1 MSSLPPKF
9 ASLQSAQQPTQE
21 KKVATLGE
29 LMSAADAVT
38 RPVPVLMSKNMGS
51 TTFTMSLPVRTFMER
66 SEVANE
72 RGLENSPDYEGQATA
87 QRPLDQKHA
96 SKFAVYVLK
105 ALAHAVAQ
113 RYRRQGKPVAQ
124 ELLDIQENLG
134 SQSYHVIQPLVCNI
148 RDCELGGTDIQV
160 EQVGNTLFFYAY
172 LPERV
177 LLWIVDGQHRRAA
190 LQMVTEFLR
199 AIRTNH
205 KYPSRPK
212 LYYAAGKDVL
222 SRGEINAWNEMYE
235 VLLRDWTV
243 TMEVHLG
250 LSPEHERQMFHD
262 LNNLGKRVEESLAYK
277 FDEANPVNHFIK
289 HELVTTEDD
298 GGFWKPTLV
307 ERDVVDWDSD
317 EGAISRKDV
326 IAVNA
331 ILFLNKTNVAGAQ
344 PSVVAER
351 KEVALRFWEAVNQSD
366 SFGEPGAKKKTI
378 AAQPV
383 VLKALAKL
391 AYDFSFGKNPDPSFL
406 EALLD
411 GIANGGIDF
420 SHGNPL
426 WRYYELKPDEI
437 KKHGLKELAEYLP
450 SDDAGANR
458 DLGSYDP
465 GTRVYRFG
473 AKHNDIYP
481 ILGDMIRWQLKLPSR
496 HAEAVT
502 A

>member
-1 MSSLPPKF
+1 MASLPPKF
-9 ASLQSAQQPTQE
+9 ANLQLDQQQPTS
-21 KKVATLGE
+21 LGDV
-29 LMSAADAVT
+29 LSAADTVT
-38 RPVPVLMSKNMGS
+38 RPIPILMSKNMGS
-51 TTFTMSLPVRTFMER
+51 PTLTMSLPVQTFMER

-72 RGLENSPDYEGQATA
+72 RGLENSAEYEGQGPA

-96 SKFAVYVLK
+96 AKYAVYVLK
-105 ALAHAVAQ
+105 ALVHSVIQKYQ
-113 RYRRQGKPVAQ
+113 RTGKQIPPEVL
-124 ELLDIQENLG
+124 EIQSNLG
-134 SQSYHVIQPLVCNI
+134 SQIYHVIQPLVCNI
-148 RDCELGGTDIQV
+148 RDCEFGGSDLQV
-160 EQVGNTLFFYAY
+160 QQIGNTLFFLAY
-172 LPERV
+172 ISER
-177 LLWIVDGQHRRAA
+177 LLFWIVDGQHRRAA
-190 LQMVTEFLR
+190 LQMVWEFLR
-199 AIRTNH
+199 AVRTNH

-212 LYYAAGKDVL
+212 LYYAADKNLLG
-222 SRGEINAWNEMYE
+222 RGELNAWNEMYE
-235 VLLRDWTV
+235 ILRAEWTV

-250 LSPEHERQMFHD
+250 LTAEHERQMFHD
-262 LNNLGKRVEESLAYK
+262 LNNLGKKVEESLAYR

-289 HELVTTEDD
+289 HELVKTEDD

-307 ERDVVDWDSD
+307 ERDVVDWHSD

-344 PSVVAER
+344 PSLVADR
-351 KEVALRFWEAVNQSD
+351 KEVALRFWEAVNQVD
-366 SFGEPGAKKKTI
+366 GFGEPGAKEKTI

-391 AYDFSFGKNPDPSFL
+391 AYDFSFGKNPDSDLL
-406 EALLD
+406 EALL
-411 GIANGGIDF
+411 GGISNGEINF

-437 KKHGLKELAEYLP
+437 KKHGLKGLSEYLP

-458 DLGSYDP
+458 DLGNYDQAT
-465 GTRVYRFG
+465 GVFRFG

-496 HAEAVT
+496 HAEAVI